1 MLKFHKKKSFMR
13 YVIILFAFLY
23 VNVQATIF
31 VNTQKTI
38 EILPNSKIYHD
49 LGNQETIDTILQNH
63 HKLTSSNKN
72 TIDYCNLRPEGVWIQ
87 FELHNPT
94 NQTIQKILK
103 IDNLSTERVDLYR
116 VSNNKVLS
124 KETTG
129 IYHLEKFHGLVTLNI
144 PININANSYE
154 TYYLN
159 VKNEKLSLWFKP
171 ELYEP
176 KEFYKEDTFRQ
187 IVWAL
192 FFGGIF
198 SLVLYNA
205 FLFIFTK
212 DKIYLYYFLYLIA
225 TLLQGQFSI
234 YPKIYLFPMDNVEF
248 VKKSLSFNVFYVNV
262 FVTFTMALFIRKFLD
277 TALYPKIDLS
287 LKLLIYII
295 SLYFVLQIFS
305 IFTIP
310 QVVLFQF
317 FTPYYFLWIGFYALY
332 KKNPQAKFF
341 LLGWSFALLA
351 WLSLFFKFLGLLPEK
366 YVFTYTFETLIM
378 AEVILFAIS
387 LAYRI
392 KTLEKKK
399 NDLTQSLLVQ
409 QQNESNRLEKIVNIR
424 TQELNNELKQN
435 ELLLKELHHRV
446 KNNMQFI
453 TSLYALK
460 LNDNNDDHIQEKLHD
475 VERKIHA
482 MSIVHQ
488 MLYNQKNL
496 VNIDAK
502 EYFEKVLQNIK
513 NSFELE
519 NITFELD
526 INTFLDTEEAI
537 YCGLIVNELVTNA
550 IKHAFDSSGGIIK
563 ISLNSVNNGTLLE
576 VADNGVGK
584 SPNTKETF
592 GEMMVESLATEQL
605 EGKLQVV
612 VDHGTHISL
621 WFKNKIQKSNDKN
634 NASLV

>member
-1 MLKFHKKKSFMR
+1 MR
-13 YVIILFAFLY
+13 YFIILLVTLY
-23 VNVQATIF
+23 VNLQATIF
-31 VNTQKTI
+31 VNTPDTI
-38 EILPNSKIYHD
+38 DLLPNSKIYHD
-49 LGNQETIDTILQNH
+49 IGNKETIDSMLKNNDKFIVT
-63 HKLTSSNKN
+63 HKKV
-72 TIDYCNLRPEGVWIQ
+72 IDYCILAPESVWIKFQ
-87 FELHNPT
+87 LQNPT
-94 NQTIQKILK
+94 SNTIEKKISFENIFLEDINLYEIKEHK
-103 IDNLSTERVDLYR
+103 I
-116 VSNNKVLS
+116 VSK
-124 KETTG
+124 KTTG
-129 IYHLEKFHGLVTLNI
+129 FYHLEKFDGRVKLNLSTTVE
-144 PININANSYE
+144 PNS
-154 TYYLN
+154 TQNYYLH

-171 ELYEP
+171 LLHEP
-176 KEFYKEDTFRQ
+176 KEFSKEDTAKQ
-187 IVWAL
+187 VIWAL

-198 SLVLYNA
+198 SLVLYNI
-205 FLFIFTK
+205 FLFIFTR
-212 DKIYLYYFLYLIA
+212 DKIYLYYFLYLTA
-225 TLLQGQFSI
+225 TLMQGEFSI
-234 YPKIYLFPMDNVEF
+234 YLKLYLFSMEDIDV
-248 VKKSLSFNVFYVNV
+248 VKKSLYLNSFYVNI
-262 FVTFTMALFIRKFLD
+262 FITFTMTLFIRQFLN
-277 TALYPKIDLS
+277 TKMYKKIDFS

-295 SLYFVLQIFS
+295 PVYFVLQIFD

-310 QVVLFQF
+310 QVILFQF
-317 FTPYYFLWIGFYALY
+317 VTPYYFLWIGFYALY

-351 WLSLFFKFLGLLPEK
+351 WLSLFFKFLGLLPEQ

-399 NDLTQSLLVQ
+399 NDLTQSLLIQ
-409 QQNESNRLEKIVNIR
+409 QQNESNRLEKIVKTR

-460 LNDNNDDHIQEKLHD
+460 LNDNNDKHIQEKLHD

-513 NSFELE
+513 ESFELE

-526 INTFLDTEEAI
+526 INSFLETEEAI

-563 ISLNSVNNGTLLE
+563 ISLNNVDNGTLLE
-576 VADNGVGK
+576 VSDNGIGK
-584 SPNTKETF
+584 SHNTNATF
-592 GEMMVESLATEQL
+592 GEMMIESLATDQL
-605 EGKLQVV
+605 EGDLKVV
-612 VDHGTHISL
+612 VDNGTHISL
-621 WFKNKIQKSNDKN
+621 WFKNKI
-634 NASLV
+634 

>member
-1 MLKFHKKKSFMR
+1 MR
-13 YVIILFAFLY
+13 IPIILLVFLY
-23 VNVQATIF
+23 INLQATIL
-31 VNTQKTI
+31 VNTQATI
-38 EILPNSKIYHD
+38 ELLPHSKIYHD
-49 LGNQETIDTILQNH
+49 IGNHETINTIL
-63 HKLTSSNKN
+63 KSDDKFITTNKKA
-72 TIDYCNLRPEGVWIQ
+72 IDYCNLVPEGVWIK
-87 FELHNPT
+87 FELQNPT
-94 NQTIQKILK
+94 NKDIQKILK
-103 IDNLSTERVDLYR
+103 IDNFSIERIDLYK

-124 KETTG
+124 KKTTG
-129 IYHLEKFHGLVTLNI
+129 IYYLEKFHGFVTLNI
-144 PININANSYE
+144 PFDIKANTIE

-171 ELYEP
+171 ELYAP
-176 KEFYKEDTFRQ
+176 KVFYKDDTFSQ
-187 IVWAL
+187 IIWAL

-198 SLVLYNA
+198 SLVLYNI

-225 TLLQGQFSI
+225 TLLQSQFSI
-234 YPKIYLFPMDNVEF
+234 YPKLYLLPMDNIEF
-248 VKKSLSFNVFYVNV
+248 VKKTFYVNVFYVNV
-262 FVTFTMALFIRKFLD
+262 FVTFTMTLFIRKFLD
-277 TALYPKIDLS
+277 TVLYPKIDFT

-295 SLYFVLQIFS
+295 PIYFVLQIFS

-310 QVVLFQF
+310 QVALFQF
-317 FTPYYFLWIGFYALY
+317 FTPYYFLGIGFYALY

-341 LLGWSFALLA
+341 LLGWSFGLLA
-351 WLSLFFKFLGLLPEK
+351 WLFLLFQYMGIFPIK
-366 YVFTYTFETLIM
+366 YIFEYNFYTLIM
-378 AEVILFAIS
+378 IEVILFSIS

-392 KTLEKKK
+392 KALVKKK
-399 NDLTQSLLVQ
+399 NDLTQTLLVQ

-460 LNDNNDDHIQEKLHD
+460 LNDKGDEHIQEKLHD

-496 VNIDAK
+496 ITIDAK

-513 NSFELE
+513 DSFEIE
-519 NITFELD
+519 NITCELD
-526 INTFLDTEEAI
+526 INSFLDTEEAI

-550 IKHAFDSSGGIIK
+550 VKHAFDSKGGIIK
-563 ISLNSVNNGTLLE
+563 ISLNSVDNGTLLE
-576 VADNGVGK
+576 VSDNGKGK
-584 SPNTKETF
+584 SANTKASF
-592 GEMMVESLATEQL
+592 GEMMVESLATDQL

-612 VDHGTHISL
+612 VDKGTHISL
-621 WFKNKIQKSNDKN
+621 WFKNKNQKSNGEYND
-634 NASLV
+634 S